1 MQIGYTSGVYDSWDK
16 AEKQVK
22 SQPLGVCSMECA
34 AVAKFKGFTQSE
46 GVDAAIAYMGGEAL
60 YKAWTLFRNE
70 DLDAAEA
77 AFKAVCAVETSTCSI
92 NTRSASHGAFRI
104 GEERVRLAEL
114 EKVRATAR
122 DRSSGSG
129 GGTVLAGR

>member
-1 MQIGYTSGVYDSWDK
+1 MTLKCFRCNQEGHFQASCPKTGRSSYGGDSSVKKKWYAVQIGYTSGVYDSWDK

-60 YKAWTLFRNE
+60 YKA
-70 DLDAAEA
+70 
-77 AFKAVCAVETSTCSI
+77 
-92 NTRSASHGAFRI
+92 
-104 GEERVRLAEL
+104 
-114 EKVRATAR
+114 
-122 DRSSGSG
+122 
-129 GGTVLAGR
+129 